1 MRKLVLLAV
10 GAAAATL
17 TVSLGASGAVV
28 ADTPV
33 TDTYCTG
40 ALTGSHDNVIVPAG
54 ETCDI
59 DAASIKGNI
68 KVYGS
73 VTIDGSAVRGNLQ
86 AEPGHGYVRIGFS
99 GAEPVAIEGSVQ
111 IKGSTLEGQKS
122 GYGSGLAEVAGNF
135 QFEENASTLVAVDAS
150 ILGNFKAQANSGGG
164 SILNNV
170 IGGNLECPDNDPEI
184 TESGNT
190 VNGNDVCPV
199 PTGAPGGRLT
209 VSRDK

>member
-1 MRKLVLLAV
+1 MGKSILLAV
-10 GAAAATL
+10 CATVAAVML
-17 TVSLGASGAVV
+17 PLGASGALVD
-28 ADTPV
+28 DTPAN
-33 TDTYCTG
+33 DTICTG

-54 ETCDI
+54 ATCDI

-73 VTIDGSAVRGNLQ
+73 LAIDGSAVRGNLQ
-86 AEPGHGYVRIGFS
+86 AEPGHGYVRIGFA

-122 GYGSGLAEVAGNF
+122 GYGSGLEEVGGNF

-164 SILNNV
+164 AIMDNV

-190 VNGNDVCPV
+190 VGGNDVCPV
-199 PTGAPGGRLT
+199 PMGAPGTRLT
-209 VSRDK
+209 SHDK

>member
-1 MRKLVLLAV
+1 MGKSILLAV
-10 GAAAATL
+10 GTAVAAVML
-17 TVSLGASGAVV
+17 PLGASGALVD
-28 ADTPV
+28 DTPAN
-33 TDTYCTG
+33 DTYCTG

-73 VTIDGSAVRGNLQ
+73 LAIDGSAVRGNLQ

-122 GYGSGLAEVAGNF
+122 GYGSGLEEVAGNF

-150 ILGNFKAQANSGGG
+150 ILGNFKAQANTGGG
-164 SILNNV
+164 SIMDNV

-199 PTGAPGGRLT
+199 PTRARQ
-209 VSRDK
+209 K